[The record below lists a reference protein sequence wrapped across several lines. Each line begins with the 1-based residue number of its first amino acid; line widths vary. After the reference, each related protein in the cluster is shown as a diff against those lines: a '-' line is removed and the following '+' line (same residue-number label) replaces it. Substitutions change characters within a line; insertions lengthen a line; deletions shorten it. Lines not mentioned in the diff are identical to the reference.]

1 MYGIFTYIWLIFRA
15 NVGKYTIHGA
25 YGFLIGAISIIKNLV
40 MSEPVRHKVLP
51 RGGHCRRIGSTA
63 TWADGAMAMQHRFQP
78 VFSLAICEPY
88 IYIHII
94 WTYIYNYIHIY
105 IYIYCIII
113 FIYVYTVDVSL
124 YIKCWRITTVALQQ
138 SHVPTTR
145 RACHVNDTRG
155 RPNIAPVK

>member
-1 MYGIFTYIWLIFRA
+1 
-15 NVGKYTIHGA
+15 
-25 YGFLIGAISIIKNLV
+25 

-88 IYIHII
+88 LYIYIHII

-113 FIYVYTVDVSL
+113 FICL
-124 YIKCWRITTVALQQ
+124 YCRRQSIYKVLENYNCCLAAVAC
-138 SHVPTTR
+138 SYH
-145 RACHVNDTRG
+145 
-155 RPNIAPVK
+155 

>member
-1 MYGIFTYIWLIFRA
+1 
-15 NVGKYTIHGA
+15 
-25 YGFLIGAISIIKNLV
+25 

-88 IYIHII
+88 LYILYGHTYIITYIYIH
-94 WTYIYNYIHIY
+94 TYIY
-105 IYIYCIII
+105 IYIIII

-138 SHVPTTR
+138 SHVPTTNR
-145 RACHVNDTRG
+145 MHSFAAG
-155 RPNIAPVK
+155 

>member
-88 IYIHII
+88 LYILYGH
-94 WTYIYNYIHIY
+94 TYIITYIY
-105 IYIYCIII
+105 IYIYI
-113 FIYVYTVDVSL
+113 
-124 YIKCWRITTVALQQ
+124 
-138 SHVPTTR
+138 
-145 RACHVNDTRG
+145 
-155 RPNIAPVK
+155 